1 MSALDEILLQA
12 DQWWVYPAAALFI
25 VISGLLPPVPSTSV
39 FVALG
44 ALAGAEG
51 GPHIGW
57 LLVAMA
63 GGALLGDLLTFL
75 LVRSDRI
82 GALLHLA
89 GVRWQRAID
98 GAQARMTRQGVS
110 VLMVSRFIPLGR
122 ISTNIVLGLGPRPL
136 PQLMGLSFLAS
147 VPWTV
152 YAVGIGVATRF
163 WPNISTTTAVV
174 VAVVLS
180 IALGWLIGKLN
191 GWSEPEVEPE
201 PEAVKT

>member
-1 MSALDEILLQA
+1 MNALDGILLQA
-12 DQWWVYPAAALFI
+12 DQWWVYPVAAMFI
-25 VISGLLPPVPSTSV
+25 TVSGLIPPVPSTSV

-51 GPHIGW
+51 GPSILW

-75 LVRSDRI
+75 LVRGDRI
-82 GALLHLA
+82 GGLLNLA

-98 GAQARMTRQGVS
+98 GAQDRMTRQGIS

-122 ISTNIVLGLGPRPL
+122 ISTNVVLGMGPQPL
-136 PQLMGLSFLAS
+136 RKLVGLSLLAAL
-147 VPWTV
+147 PWTI
-152 YAVGIGVATRF
+152 YAVGIGVATQF
-163 WPNISTTTAVV
+163 WPNISTTTAVI
-174 VAVVLS
+174 VAVLLS

-191 GWSEPEVEPE
+191 GWAEP
-201 PEAVKT
+201 AAAKAAKS